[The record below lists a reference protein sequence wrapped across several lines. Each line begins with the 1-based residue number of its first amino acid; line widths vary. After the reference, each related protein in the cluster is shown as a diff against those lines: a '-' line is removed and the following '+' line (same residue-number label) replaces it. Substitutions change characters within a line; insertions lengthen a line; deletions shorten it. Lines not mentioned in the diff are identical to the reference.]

1 MPLIVQ
7 KYGGSSVADAE
18 KILTVARRIGVV
30 RQAGTDVVAVVS
42 AMGDTT
48 DALIELAH
56 SVSREPHARELDLLL
71 STGELVSCTLLTMAL
86 RELGHEAISLSG
98 PQAGIHTD
106 TSFGRA
112 RISRIEAGRVRR
124 ELAAGRV
131 VVVAGFQG
139 ITAEDDITT
148 LGRGGSD
155 TTAVAIAAALKAGR
169 CEIYTDVEGI
179 YTADPRI
186 VPGARKLD
194 EVGYEEMLELAS
206 LGAKMHPRS
215 IELGGVY
222 RVPIYVASSFTD
234 VPGTLIH
241 AVGNSPSDAF
251 VSNKSIPAQTPVP
264 AQTGVYSK
272 PVSSPSAENQAE
284 NQMEDRIKVTG
295 IAYNANVAKITV
307 QGVPDRPGL
316 AAALFEPLAE
326 SDINVDTIVQNTG
339 AQNTGEGQFTDISF
353 TVGRA
358 ELPAALRLVEAI
370 APQLGAGGVVSAPD
384 LAVVSIVG
392 SGMQNT
398 PGYASRM
405 FRLLANGGV
414 NIDMITTSEIRISCI
429 ISEAQGH
436 DAVRLL
442 HEGFQLDRE

>member
-7 KYGGSSVADAE
+7 KYGGSSVADAD
-18 KILTVARRIGVV
+18 KILNVAGRIGAV
-30 RQAGTDVVAVVS
+30 RKAGADVVAVVS

-48 DALIELAH
+48 DELIDLAH
-56 SVSREPHARELDLLL
+56 SVSREPHAREMDLLL

-98 PQAGIHTD
+98 PQAGIRTD

-112 RISRIEAGRVRR
+112 RISRIEPERVRR
-124 ELAAGRV
+124 ELSAGRI

-155 TTAVAIAAALKAGR
+155 TTAVAIAAALKADR

-186 VPGARKLD
+186 VPNARKLN

-206 LGAKMHPRS
+206 QGAKMHPRS

-222 RVPIYVASSFTD
+222 RVPIYVASSFSD
-234 VPGTLIH
+234 APGTMIH
-241 AVGNSPSDAF
+241 AVGGSIPDAF
-251 VSNKSIPAQTPVP
+251 ATPPAGSHEGRPCKKPGDSVSENSQH
-264 AQTGVYSK
+264 S
-272 PVSSPSAENQAE
+272 ENQAE
-284 NQMEDRIKVTG
+284 NQMEDRIKVTA

-307 QGVPDRPGL
+307 QNVPDRPGL

-326 SDINVDTIVQNTG
+326 ASISVDTIVQNTG
-339 AQNTGEGQFTDISF
+339 GDRATDISF
-353 TVGRA
+353 TVNRTD
-358 ELPAALRLVEAI
+358 LAAAVRLVTGV
-370 APQLGAGGVVSAPD
+370 APQLGAKGVVSAAD
-384 LAVVSIVG
+384 LAAVSIVG

-414 NIDMITTSEIRISCI
+414 NIDMITTSEIRITCI
-429 ISEAQGH
+429 IAEAQGG

-442 HEGFQLDRE
+442 HKGFQLDRE

>member
-1 MPLIVQ
+1 M
-7 KYGGSSVADAE
+7 ADAE
-18 KILTVARRIGVV
+18 KILGVARRIGAV
-30 RQAGTDVVAVVS
+30 RQTGTDVVAVVS

-48 DALIELAH
+48 DDLIDLAH
-56 SVSREPHARELDLLL
+56 SISSEPHAREMDLLL

-86 RELGHEAISLSG
+86 RELGYEAISLSG
-98 PQAGIHTD
+98 PQAGIRTD

-112 RISRIEAGRVRR
+112 RISRIEPSRVRR
-124 ELAAGRV
+124 ELADGRI

-139 ITAEDDITT
+139 ITPEEDITT

-155 TTAVAIAAALKAGR
+155 TTAVAIAAALQADR

-186 VPGARKLD
+186 VPNARKMN

-206 LGAKMHPRS
+206 QGAKMHPRS

-222 RVPIYVASSFTD
+222 RVPIYVASSFSNAT
-234 VPGTLIH
+234 GTLIH
-241 AVGNSPSDAF
+241 AIGEGVNDAF
-251 VSNKSIPAQTPVP
+251 ATEPPALDHPESDCT
-264 AQTGVYSK
+264 AGAKAEASK
-272 PVSSPSAENQAE
+272 ETEHASYPIVE
-284 NQMEDRIKVTG
+284 NQMEERIKVTG
-295 IAYNANVAKITV
+295 IAYDANVAKITV

-316 AAALFEPLAE
+316 AAAVFEPLSEAAI
-326 SDINVDTIVQNTG
+326 SVDTIVQNTG
-339 AQNTGEGQFTDISF
+339 SDRETDISF
-353 TVGRA
+353 TVNRTD
-358 ELPAALRLVEAI
+358 LSAAVRLVEEV
-370 APQLGAGGVVSAPD
+370 APQLGAAGVTSAVG
-384 LAVVSIVG
+384 LASVSIVG

-429 ISEAQGH
+429 IEESQGR
-436 DAVRLL
+436 DAVRIL
-442 HEGFQLDRE
+442 HEGFQLDRA